1 MNLRKLILFGLA
13 GYLVFYVLSSV
24 VVAEDRTEL
33 EEDLRPDKAATT
45 DELAKAA
52 QNPVADLISLPF
64 QNNTNFGVGPGDD
77 VQNVLYIQPV
87 IPFEMSENWNLIT
100 RTIAPVIYQPEL
112 VPGYGSEFG
121 LGDINTTLF
130 LSPSKPGKF
139 IWGAGPI
146 FSFPTASDTV
156 LGTGKWGIGPSV
168 VVLTIRGPWVV
179 GAVANNLWS
188 YAGDDDREEVNQFLL
203 QYFVNYNLPK
213 GWYISSA
220 PIITA
225 NWKADSGNKW
235 TIPFGGGVGKIFRI
249 GKQPMNAQVQA
260 FYNVEKPEFGAD
272 WTLRLQL
279 QFLFPK

>member
-1 MNLRKLILFGLA
+1 MMAGKKLLVIKEFSIAALLFALINMLGIA
-13 GYLVFYVLSSV
+13 AFSHAVR
-24 VVAEDRTEL
+24 AEEKSK
-33 EEDLRPDKAATT
+33 EA
-45 DELAKAA
+45 LAKAA
-52 QNPVADLISLPF
+52 QNPVADLISLPL

-77 VQNVLYIQPV
+77 VQNVLNIQPV
-87 IPFEMSENWNLIT
+87 MPVELSENWNLIT

-130 LSPSKPGKF
+130 LSPAKPGKI
-139 IWGAGPI
+139 IWGVGPV
-146 FSFPTASDTV
+146 FSFPTASDRV
-156 LGTGKWGIGPSV
+156 LGTDKWSAGPSA

-179 GAVANNLWS
+179 GALANNLWS
-188 YAGDDDREEVNQFLL
+188 YAGDDDRKDVNQFLF
-203 QYFVNYNLPK
+203 QYFINYNLPQ
-213 GWYISSA
+213 GWYVSSA

-235 TIPFGGGVGKIFRI
+235 TVPLGGGIGKIFRI
-249 GKQPMNAQVQA
+249 GKQPVNAQVQA
-260 FYNVEKPEFGAD
+260 FYNVAKPDNGPD

>member
-1 MNLRKLILFGLA
+1 MMAGKKLLVIKEFSIAALLFALINMLGIA
-13 GYLVFYVLSSV
+13 AFSHAVR
-24 VVAEDRTEL
+24 AEEKSK
-33 EEDLRPDKAATT
+33 EA
-45 DELAKAA
+45 LAKAA
-52 QNPVADLISLPF
+52 QNPVADLISLPL

-77 VQNVLYIQPV
+77 VQNVLNIQPV
-87 IPFEMSENWNLIT
+87 MPVELSENWNLIT

-130 LSPSKPGKF
+130 LSPAKPGKI
-139 IWGAGPI
+139 IWGVGPV
-146 FSFPTASDTV
+146 FSFPTASDRV
-156 LGTGKWGIGPSV
+156 LGTDKWSAGPSA

-179 GAVANNLWS
+179 GALANNLWS
-188 YAGDDDREEVNQFLL
+188 YAGDDDRKDVNQFLL
-203 QYFVNYNLPK
+203 QYFINYNLPK

-235 TIPFGGGVGKIFRI
+235 TVPFGGGIGKIFRI
-249 GKQPMNAQVQA
+249 GKQPVNAQVQA
-260 FYNVEKPEFGAD
+260 FYNVEKPVNGPE

>member
-1 MNLRKLILFGLA
+1 MMAGKKLLVIKEFSIAALLFALINMLGIA
-13 GYLVFYVLSSV
+13 AFSHAVR
-24 VVAEDRTEL
+24 AEEKSK
-33 EEDLRPDKAATT
+33 EA
-45 DELAKAA
+45 LAKAA
-52 QNPVADLISLPF
+52 QNPVADLISLPL

-77 VQNVLYIQPV
+77 VQNVLNIQPV
-87 IPFEMSENWNLIT
+87 MPVELSENWNLIT

-130 LSPSKPGKF
+130 LSPAKPGKI
-139 IWGAGPI
+139 IWGVGPV
-146 FSFPTASDTV
+146 FSFPTASDRV
-156 LGTGKWGIGPSV
+156 LGTDKWSAGPSA

-179 GAVANNLWS
+179 GALANNLWS
-188 YAGDDDREEVNQFLL
+188 YAGDDDRKDVNQFLL
-203 QYFVNYNLPK
+203 QYFINYNLPK

-235 TIPFGGGVGKIFRI
+235 TVPFGGGIGKIFRI
-249 GKQPMNAQVQA
+249 GKQPVNAQVQA
-260 FYNVEKPEFGAD
+260 FYNVEKPVNGPD

>member
-1 MNLRKLILFGLA
+1 MMAGKKLLVIKEFSIAALLFALINMLGIA
-13 GYLVFYVLSSV
+13 AFSHAVR
-24 VVAEDRTEL
+24 AEEKSK
-33 EEDLRPDKAATT
+33 EA
-45 DELAKAA
+45 LAKAA
-52 QNPVADLISLPF
+52 QNPVADLISLPL

-77 VQNVLYIQPV
+77 VQNVLNIQPV
-87 IPFEMSENWNLIT
+87 MPVELSENWNLIT

-130 LSPSKPGKF
+130 LSPAKPGK
-139 IWGAGPI
+139 ILWGLGPVL
-146 FSFPTASDTV
+146 SFPTATDKV
-156 LGTGKWGIGPSV
+156 LGTDKWSAGPSAV
-168 VVLTIRGPWVV
+168 ALTIRGPWVV
-179 GAVANNLWS
+179 GALASNLWS
-188 YAGDDDREEVNQFLL
+188 YAGDDDRENVNQFLF
-203 QYFVNYNLPK
+203 QYFINYNLPK

-225 NWKADSGNKW
+225 NWKADSGDKW
-235 TIPFGGGVGKIFRI
+235 TVPFGGGVGKIFRI

-260 FYNVEKPEFGAD
+260 FYNVEKPDNGPD